1 MFIITIIVAIIIGLF
16 VFLKYQIIGKELKV
30 SFVTAQK
37 HTPKDLTFKGGI
49 NDFEWIIISGEEQRK
64 NLEQEGYVIPYVD
77 FSKNYLIMSRYKISK
92 LYRKAGNNTC
102 LGVPDGRAVFDK
114 ENSDENFYYFYIM
127 SKIML
132 SQGVG

>member
-1 MFIITIIVAIIIGLF
+1 MKKNMFIITIIVAIIIGLF

-77 FSKNYLIMSRYKISK
+77 FSKNYEFLTVEQFLIKKTQMKTFTI
-92 LYRKAGNNTC
+92 
-102 LGVPDGRAVFDK
+102 F
-114 ENSDENFYYFYIM
+114 I
-127 SKIML
+127 
-132 SQGVG
+132 